1 MADDSTAT
9 LTVNLVANGYIVCK
23 TAQIGERPLI
33 ATNND
38 INVFED
44 FNGLVAFL
52 RMEMGPEPDE
62 IVVVPKAKR

>member
-1 MADDSTAT
+1 MADEQTKS
-9 LTVNLVANGYIVCK
+9 LTVNLVANGYVVCE
-23 TAQIGERPLI
+23 TAQIGERAVVP
-33 ATNND
+33 TNNN

-62 IVVVPKAKR
+62 PMAAPKVKK